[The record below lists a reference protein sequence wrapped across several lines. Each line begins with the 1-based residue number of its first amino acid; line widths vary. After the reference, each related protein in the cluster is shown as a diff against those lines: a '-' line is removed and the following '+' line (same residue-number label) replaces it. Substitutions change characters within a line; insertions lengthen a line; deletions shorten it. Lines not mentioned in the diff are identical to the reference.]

1 MSRHADWLRRADA
14 AILQYFAHE
23 KPDYVPLAAS
33 RLGLELEYAQRRCE
47 KLADEGLIEPVSHEV
62 VYRTTE
68 LGEQVLATYTESEGE
83 PQPGH
88 ASVEPAPQ

>member
-14 AILQYFAHE
+14 AILQYFDE

-33 RLGLELEYAQRRCE
+33 RLGLELDYAQRRCE
-47 KLADEGLIEPVSHEV
+47 KLAAEGVVEPVSHEV

-68 LGEQVLATYTESEGE
+68 LGEQVLATYTETEGE

-88 ASVEPAPQ
+88 ATVEPAP